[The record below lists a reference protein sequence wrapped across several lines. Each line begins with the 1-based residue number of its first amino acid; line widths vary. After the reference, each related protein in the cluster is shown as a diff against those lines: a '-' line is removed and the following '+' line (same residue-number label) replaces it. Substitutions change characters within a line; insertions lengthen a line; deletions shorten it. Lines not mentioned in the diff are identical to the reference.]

1 MHKNDMKKWKESIKT
16 NNSYDLN
23 YNWLRTNQE
32 HLLTKEQKVNI
43 VIQYL
48 LVERI
53 VIVCQ

>member
-1 MHKNDMKKWKESIKT
+1 
-16 NNSYDLN
+16 
-23 YNWLRTNQE
+23 LRTKYE

-43 VIQYL
+43 VMKYL